1 MLSIRAKQTVDLYKA
16 WSISAGH
23 TSVPSM
29 MTGISSS
36 PPLTPASLATILAVS
51 RPGRS
56 TVAAGVGHAIAM
68 KSLMEIASV
77 LLGRDAHQHK
87 PTTGKRLSKEEL
99 DTSPSG
105 HAVNFYQP
113 AAKPIVDAGG
123 LVIYE
128 KSSALGCYTQTH
140 YQHRQS
146 AHFFRQWMRK
156 VSRPEK
162 PLEPDNQD
170 GARLLY
176 WATCR
181 AVPSSAEL
189 RGIYYDTLY
198 LVG

>member
-1 MLSIRAKQTVDLYKA
+1 
-16 WSISAGH
+16 
-23 TSVPSM
+23 
-29 MTGISSS
+29 
-36 PPLTPASLATILAVS
+36 
-51 RPGRS
+51 
-56 TVAAGVGHAIAM
+56 
-68 KSLMEIASV
+68 MEIASV

-156 VSRPEK
+156 VLCSDSEGGGSGAFSQASKDRKILPAY
-162 PLEPDNQD
+162 DD
-170 GARLLY
+170 G
-176 WATCR
+176 
-181 AVPSSAEL
+181 
-189 RGIYYDTLY
+189 
-198 LVG
+198 